1 MKLGPFLA
9 IAFAF
14 FLIAIFPYYAGNDEP
29 ILITSDEDGDGV
41 TDDKDKCIGEVPSR
55 AKI

>member
-29 ILITSDEDGDGV
+29 VLITSDEDGDGI
-41 TDDKDKCIGEVPSR
+41 TDDKD
-55 AKI
+55 